1 MRRLTLIRHA
11 KASSPLGGTDFERP
25 LSPQGLQEAPVVA
38 KAFAAQDDP
47 PDRILSSG
55 AQRALHTAQIFAAAL
70 HYPPEEIDTVP
81 DIYSGYDT
89 TLVNLLQWQPDDIKH
104 LLLVG
109 HNPAISQ
116 LAQYLCA
123 GTFNFLPCT
132 VLQLQLSITQWC
144 ELSEACGA
152 VLYHDYPR

>member
-11 KASSPLGGTDFERP
+11 KASSPLGGIDFERP
-25 LSPQGLQEAPVVA
+25 LSPKGLQEAPVVA
-38 KAFAAQDDP
+38 RGFAALDDP
-47 PDRILSSG
+47 PDRILTSG
-55 AQRALHTAQIFAAAL
+55 ARRAQHTAEIFATAL
-70 HYPPEEIDTVP
+70 GFPPEQIEVVP
-81 DIYSGYDT
+81 EIYSAYDT
-89 TLVNLLQWQPDDIKH
+89 TLVNLLQWQPDSSRH

-116 LAQYLCA
+116 LAQYLCS
-123 GTFNFLPCT
+123 GVFNFLPGT

-144 ELSEACGA
+144 ELAEACGS